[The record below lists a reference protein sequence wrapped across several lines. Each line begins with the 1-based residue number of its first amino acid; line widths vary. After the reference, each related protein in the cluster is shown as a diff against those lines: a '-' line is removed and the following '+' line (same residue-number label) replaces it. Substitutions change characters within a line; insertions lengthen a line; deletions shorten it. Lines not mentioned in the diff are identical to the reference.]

1 MRKCFDRVAP
11 AVALRTMRWWGASSW
26 LVDLLADFYRDQE
39 RWVAVAG
46 VFAPRPVQAGCSLL
60 QGCPFSPLL
69 VNSMMAAWS
78 LHVRCRVP
86 DIRMGI
92 FLDDRTLYTKGT
104 RAVTRLVEAATA
116 GQEADAAMGF
126 ALHPDKLASF
136 GCHVQQREVLL
147 EYADVLG
154 VPQTDFL
161 LLGVNYRLEGHQA
174 FAARGVTEALRS
186 RAANQQGGG
195 NYFHASSVGQFA
207 DGFEVSLQGTVD
219 SVQQDE
225 RAGLWAHQVEAAV
238 WGGPLVTGRSAFLL
252 WTFVGV
258 DLRPEFAMLATVL
271 KKECG
276 EGSPGPQV
284 ATALTRL
291 GWRTRGT
298 FFVTQLGTFDAEE
311 LTAHGFQERLREACR
326 RAL

>member
-11 AVALRTMRWWGASSW
+11 AVALRTMRWWGAPSW
-26 LVDLLADFYRDQE
+26 LVDLLADFYRDQD
-39 RWVAVAG
+39 AG

-78 LHVRCRVP
+78 LHVRRRVP
-86 DIRMGI
+86 DIRMRI

-126 ALHPDKLASF
+126 SLHPDKLASF
-136 GCHVQQREVLL
+136 GCHVQQREALL
-147 EYADVLG
+147 EYADLLG

-186 RAANQQGGG
+186 RGGE
-195 NYFHASSVGQFA
+195 S
-207 DGFEVSLQGTVD
+207 
-219 SVQQDE
+219 
-225 RAGLWAHQVEAAV
+225 AGWRQ
-238 WGGPLVTGRSAFLL
+238 LL
-252 WTFVGV
+252 P
-258 DLRPEFAMLATVL
+258 RE
-271 KKECG
+271 
-276 EGSPGPQV
+276 
-284 ATALTRL
+284 L
-291 GWRTRGT
+291 GWP
-298 FFVTQLGTFDAEE
+298 V
-311 LTAHGFQERLREACR
+311 C
-326 RAL
+326 

>member
-1 MRKCFDRVAP
+1 
-11 AVALRTMRWWGASSW
+11 MRWWGAPSW
-26 LVDLLADFYRDQE
+26 LVDLLADFYRDQD
-39 RWVAVAG
+39 AG

-78 LHVRCRVP
+78 LHVRRRVP
-86 DIRMGI
+86 DIRMRI

-126 ALHPDKLASF
+126 SLHPDKLASF
-136 GCHVQQREVLL
+136 GCHVQQREALL
-147 EYADVLG
+147 EYADLLG

-174 FAARGVTEALRS
+174 FAGRGVTEALRS
-186 RAANQQGGG
+186 RGGESAG
-195 NYFHASSVGQFA
+195 VAQLLPRELVGQFA

-225 RAGLWAHQVEAAV
+225 RAGLWAHQVEGGV
-238 WGGPLVTGRSAFLL
+238 WGGPLV
-252 WTFVGV
+252 
-258 DLRPEFAMLATVL
+258 TVL

-284 ATALTRL
+284 ATL
-291 GWRTRGT
+291 
-298 FFVTQLGTFDAEE
+298 
-311 LTAHGFQERLREACR
+311 
-326 RAL
+326 